1 MMRERDLLSVPNR
14 RAAVVIAVAGG
25 LALMLAAVAVATA
38 APMTADQVQ
47 AAVETWVRSVA
58 VASRPDAAIA
68 RLEPYPA
75 TGRPAAYV
83 VHLSGGGFC
92 LAGADDRLLPVTL
105 YQPTDAYDSQNPDLV
120 YLLDDYARRLDRL
133 EAAAATGDPVL
144 AQYATLLSAR
154 RDDWS
159 ALIRGQRPPSYG
171 TQQPRDFPATLTLP
185 LTSTWDQRSPYN
197 DQCPG
202 LTPSSDEH
210 AVVGCV
216 ATAAVQIMYYWQWP
230 PTLTGGGSTVY
241 YDKRYTTSWNST
253 PLTQSVGIPTDFA
266 GRLEWVAT
274 GGGQLRMNG
283 YWDESIHYAATQ
295 ISDDLLYTNA
305 LATLW
310 SRMTPSTATLHVVH
324 DGVTINWSLL
334 NDDHTDPPDAGDAEA
349 AELSYQFAV
358 ACHMG
363 FGLWGSGS
371 NHDEACDALTDHFR
385 YDPDSYNTTG
395 GDHWITDEIAWLR
408 PVQLAG
414 ASDTGGHSWVVH
426 GYDTSTVPTEFLM
439 NMGWGGAPAWHLR
452 DEVFPIGQS
461 FIVNIAP
468 ASVVRFV
475 GAATAGDGT
484 PGQPYHDLA
493 AAAAAAP
500 SGATLIFQAGSDN
513 PFAGTSVVLNRP
525 LTLKGVDVLVRP
537 E

>member
-1 MMRERDLLSVPNR
+1 MKTMPASSAVRVRVVAIAVALGLTLSQALTGPAS
-14 RAAVVIAVAGG
+14 AAVV
-25 LALMLAAVAVATA
+25 TA
-38 APMTADQVQ
+38 AQVRT
-47 AAVETWVRSVA
+47 AVETWVRA
-58 VASRPDAAIA
+58 VAAEARPDAVVE

-83 VHLSGGGFC
+83 AHLTGGGYC

-105 YQPTDAYDSQNPDLV
+105 YQPHDAYDPHIPDLA
-120 YLLDDYARRLDRL
+120 YLLDDYVRRLDRL
-133 EAAAATGDPVL
+133 EAAVASGDPVL
-144 AQYATLLSAR
+144 AQYAAILAVR
-154 RDDWS
+154 RADWT
-159 ALIRGQRPPSYG
+159 ALVRGQRPPSYG
-171 TQQPRDFPATLTLP
+171 TRQLRTFPTVLTLP

-197 DQCPG
+197 DQCPV
-202 LTPSSDEH
+202 LTPNSDEH

-230 PTLTGGGSTVY
+230 PTLTGGSSVVY
-241 YDKRYTTSWNST
+241 YDKRFTTSWLAT
-253 PLTQSVGIPTDFA
+253 TLTHSVSIPAKFA
-266 GRLEWVAT
+266 GRLEWDSS

-283 YWDESIHYAATQ
+283 YWDDSIHGAAMQ
-295 ISDDLLYTNA
+295 ISEDVYYANA

-310 SRMTPSTATLHVVH
+310 SRMTPATTTLHVTH
-324 DGVTINWSLL
+324 DGVTIDWSVL
-334 NDDHTDPPDAGDAEA
+334 NDDHTDPPDAGGNEA

-358 ACHMG
+358 ASHMG
-363 FGLWGSGS
+363 FGLWGSGT
-371 NHDEACDALTDHFR
+371 NHEEACDALADHFR

-395 GDHWITDEIAWLR
+395 GDGWITDEIAWLR

-414 ASDTGGHSWVVH
+414 ASDSGGHSWVVH

-439 NMGWGGAPAWHLR
+439 NMGWGGAPAWNLR
-452 DEVFPIGQS
+452 DDVYPIGQS
-461 FIVNIAP
+461 FVVNIAP

-484 PGQPYHDLA
+484 PAQPYRDLA

-513 PFAGTSVVLNRP
+513 PFAGASVTLNRP
-525 LTLKGVDVLVRP
+525 MTLKGVDVTIRP
-537 E
+537 Q

>member
-1 MMRERDLLSVPNR
+1 MIPMQASPAVPVR
-14 RAAVVIAVAGG
+14 V
-25 LALMLAAVAVATA
+25 LAVAVVLGLVLSHGSVAPASAAALTATQVRTA
-38 APMTADQVQ
+38 A
-47 AAVETWVRSVA
+47 ETWVRA
-58 VASRPDAAIA
+58 VAAEARPGALAE

-75 TGRPAAYV
+75 TGRPAAYI
-83 VHLSGGGFC
+83 VHLTGGGYC
-92 LAGADDRLLPVTL
+92 LAGADDRLLPVAL
-105 YQPTDAYDSQNPDLV
+105 YQPHDVYDPRIPDLV

-133 EAAAATGDPVL
+133 EAAVASGDPAL
-144 AQYATLLSAR
+144 AQYAAILAAR
-154 RDDWS
+154 REDWA
-159 ALIRGQRPPSYG
+159 ALFRGQRPPSYG
-171 TQQPRDFPATLTLP
+171 TQQSRVFPAILTLP

-197 DQCPG
+197 DQCPV
-202 LTPSSDEH
+202 LTPNSDEH

-230 PTLTGGGSTVY
+230 PTLTGGSSTVY
-241 YDKRYTTSWNST
+241 YDKRFTTSWNST
-253 PLTQSVGIPTDFA
+253 PLAQSVGIPTEFV

-295 ISDDLLYTNA
+295 ISDGVLYTNA
-305 LATLW
+305 LGTLW
-310 SRMTPSTATLHVVH
+310 SRMTPTTATLHVVH
-324 DGVTINWSLL
+324 DGVTVNWSLL
-334 NDDHTDPPDAGDAEA
+334 NDDHADPPDAGDDEA

-371 NHDEACDALTDHFR
+371 NHDEACDALADHFR

-414 ASDTGGHSWVVH
+414 ASDSGGHSWVIH

-475 GAATAGDGT
+475 GAATPGDGT
-484 PGQPYHDLA
+484 PAQPYRDLA

-513 PFAGTSVVLNRP
+513 GFAGASITLDRP
-525 LTLKGVDVLVRP
+525 MTLKGVDVTIRP
-537 E
+537 L